1 MLKYLL
7 LLSALFIAGCAAWF
21 SVVGISSLYTG
32 AVVAAMV
39 MTLSFEVAK
48 LVGASFVYRYWSEL
62 NRILKI
68 YMLMG
73 VVVFSIITSAGI
85 YGYLSAAYAS
95 AASDFSSK
103 ENEVAVM
110 TIRQT
115 SVNSLLQSNDAR
127 LRELQT
133 YRTNQEA
140 RLNQLTETG
149 RSGLLTQQS
158 IVRQAEA
165 DIRNLRQ
172 ENTRLVTERDS
183 LEIAKSRTM
192 TQAVATSGKIGTF
205 WYVARAVG
213 VPLDSIVKWFT
224 LLIVVVFDPMAVAL
238 LIGFNFLVKRG
249 TPKEISAKYIEP
261 ISIPVDVQ
269 IPQVA
274 ASPIDI
280 PVSQVVPQSKEE
292 WVPSRISR
300 LKSMVGIDP
309 YKDWPY
315 YTRPDFNWDTDER
328 WKTDEDA
335 KHYFSKMVRVDKQK

>member
-32 AVVAAMV
+32 AVVAAMI

-110 TIRQT
+110 TIRQN
-115 SVNSLLQSNDAR
+115 SVNSLLQSNDGR

-133 YRTNQEA
+133 YRTNQET

-165 DIRNLRQ
+165 GQVCRTAGEKPGREEHRPDIREAVNPYPLR
-172 ENTRLVTERDS
+172 L
-183 LEIAKSRTM
+183 
-192 TQAVATSGKIGTF
+192 
-205 WYVARAVG
+205 
-213 VPLDSIVKWFT
+213 
-224 LLIVVVFDPMAVAL
+224 
-238 LIGFNFLVKRG
+238 RG
-249 TPKEISAKYIEP
+249 GL
-261 ISIPVDVQ
+261 
-269 IPQVA
+269 
-274 ASPIDI
+274 
-280 PVSQVVPQSKEE
+280 
-292 WVPSRISR
+292 R
-300 LKSMVGIDP
+300 
-309 YKDWPY
+309 
-315 YTRPDFNWDTDER
+315 
-328 WKTDEDA
+328 
-335 KHYFSKMVRVDKQK
+335 

>member
-21 SVVGISSLYTG
+21 SLVGISSLYTG
-32 AVVAAMV
+32 AAVAAMI

-62 NRILKI
+62 NRVLKT
-68 YMLMG
+68 YMLVG
-73 VVVFSIITSAGI
+73 VVVFSCITSAGI

-95 AASDFSSK
+95 AASDFSGK
-103 ENEVAVM
+103 EAEVAVM

-133 YRTNQEA
+133 YRTNQET
-140 RLNQLTETG
+140 RLNQLTG
-149 RSGLLTQQS
+149 RVGFGTQQS
-158 IVRQAEA
+158 IVRQAET

-183 LEIAKSRTM
+183 LEVAKSRTM
-192 TQAVATSGKIGTF
+192 TQAVASSGKIGTF
-205 WYVARAVG
+205 WYVARAMG

-224 LLIVVVFDPMAVAL
+224 LLIVAVFDPMAVAL
-238 LIGFNFLVKRG
+238 LIGYNFLIRRG
-249 TPKEISAKYIEP
+249 TPPSIKSIPIESIIEP
-261 ISIPVDVQ
+261 VQPVESV
-269 IPQVA
+269 I
-274 ASPIDI
+274 
-280 PVSQVVPQSKEE
+280 VPQPKEE

-300 LKSMVGIDP
+300 IKSMVGIDP

-328 WKTDEDA
+328 WKNDEDA
-335 KHYFSKMVRVDKQK
+335 KHYFSKMVRVDK